1 MSVPRQEGSELS
13 KKLGHVVEQEAQR
26 ILSEAELTAD
36 PALVAEGWERRFV
49 ADGRRAAEA
58 MELYEQLGYEV
69 RGEPVRA
76 EEMLD
81 DCEDC
86 QLLILMQFKTIY
98 TRKRHS

>member
-1 MSVPRQEGSELS
+1 MQRRERRDLA

-26 ILSEAELTAD
+26 ILSETELGAD
-36 PALVAEGWERRFV
+36 PALVAQGWERRFI

-58 MELYEQLGYEV
+58 MELYEELGYEV

-76 EEMLD
+76 EAMLD

-86 QLLILMQFKTIY
+86 QLLILLQFKTIY
-98 TRKRHS
+98 TRKKRS